1 MLKNV
6 ETFLRFPL
14 SETIL
19 SALIGSILLIF
30 DKKQY
35 AEMAF
40 ILGPLVSTAR
50 WAFTK
55 TLEDKMKTVD
65 RIASIID
72 LENTMPLDK
81 FNDIV
86 KLFYQIKESEFG
98 PVKESIVSEAF
109 ERLRKLAQEK
119 KSDPLTTSDY
129 YTWLL
134 RILED
139 VRPGSS
145 IWAIS
150 MMLECEWDGSVVEER
165 FLELNMLAAK
175 SGVHVRRIF
184 IVKASQKASFANNPG
199 VAAHLQN
206 YDRKFLNAMVIEY
219 ETLARLDHNLLKKV
233 GDGFLAFDERVAL
246 IDEVAPEGGL
256 RGSVVMMPSEILQ
269 LKRIFDSLAIHCV
282 TLPAYIKQMNGTQKL
297 LAAPIPVPLL
307 DNK

>member
-98 PVKESIVSEAF
+98 PVKEYCQ
-109 ERLRKLAQEK
+109 R
-119 KSDPLTTSDY
+119 
-129 YTWLL
+129 
-134 RILED
+134 
-139 VRPGSS
+139 
-145 IWAIS
+145 
-150 MMLECEWDGSVVEER
+150 
-165 FLELNMLAAK
+165 
-175 SGVHVRRIF
+175 
-184 IVKASQKASFANNPG
+184 
-199 VAAHLQN
+199 
-206 YDRKFLNAMVIEY
+206 
-219 ETLARLDHNLLKKV
+219 
-233 GDGFLAFDERVAL
+233 GF
-246 IDEVAPEGGL
+246 
-256 RGSVVMMPSEILQ
+256 
-269 LKRIFDSLAIHCV
+269 
-282 TLPAYIKQMNGTQKL
+282 
-297 LAAPIPVPLL
+297 
-307 DNK
+307 